1 MRFST
6 LATALT
12 TASLAS
18 ARLIGIAAP
27 STLAPNS
34 TFELTLLSEGY
45 IQAVADVAV
54 AWGFDRLPGYAGSL
68 GSYTDSAYVLFPV
81 SSEEVSADDVSRYL
95 GPEKSN
101 QGQDNVTI
109 SATVP
114 AELAQ
119 EYYFGKEVLLNAAV
133 YSLYGASH
141 GPSVTGFNVTVMIG
155 NTTSSDVVS
164 SEGQAW
170 VGDSTA

>member
-12 TASLAS
+12 SATLAS
-18 ARLIGIAAP
+18 SRLTGIAAP

-34 TFELTLLSEGY
+34 TFTLTLLSEGY
-45 IQAVADVAV
+45 INAVADVAV
-54 AWGFDRLPGYAGSL
+54 AWGFDIAPGYPGSL
-68 GSYTDSAYVLFPV
+68 GGFTGSA
-81 SSEEVSADDVSRYL
+81 YL

-109 SATVP
+109 TATVP
-114 AELAQ
+114 EGLAGELYA
-119 EYYFGKEVLLNAAV
+119 GMEVLLNAGI
-133 YSLYGASH
+133 YSLYGAS
-141 GPSVTGFNVTVMIG
+141 GGLTVTGFNVTVKIG
-155 NTTSSDVVS
+155 EATGGEIVQ

-170 VGDSTA
+170 IQNSVQ